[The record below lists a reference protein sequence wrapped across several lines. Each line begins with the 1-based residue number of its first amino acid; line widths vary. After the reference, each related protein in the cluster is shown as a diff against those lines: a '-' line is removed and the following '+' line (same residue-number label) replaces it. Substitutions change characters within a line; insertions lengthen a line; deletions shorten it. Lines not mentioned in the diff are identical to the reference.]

1 MLAVGQ
7 QIPALGFTRPRPH
20 IVGMDTPTTL
30 ERAFALARSGDC
42 ATIDEIRR
50 RLKAERFDLV
60 EAHLSS
66 TSLTRQ
72 LRALCDA
79 SRSDR
84 PRRLAPTT

>member
-1 MLAVGQ
+1 MLTVGEQ
-7 QIPALGFTRPRPH
+7 MPVLGFARPRSY
-20 IVGMDTPTTL
+20 IVVMATPTTL

-42 ATIDEIRR
+42 TTIDEIRR

-84 PRRLAPTT
+84 PRRLAPTP